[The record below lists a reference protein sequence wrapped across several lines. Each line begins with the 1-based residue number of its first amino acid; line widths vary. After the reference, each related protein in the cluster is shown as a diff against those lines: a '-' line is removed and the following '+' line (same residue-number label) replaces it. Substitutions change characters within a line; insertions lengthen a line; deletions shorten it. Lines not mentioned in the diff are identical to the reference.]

1 MEIHLLL
8 HRFREMHS
16 WDEMSL
22 QLQSQHTSTITRK
35 HTNFFS
41 ERMRSDI
48 TIAMEIFEHLDADKL
63 SGAIARSRASSRFG
77 MLFASVP
84 YQEKHP
90 LYHHDKPFG
99 HKQSFDDAKVYE
111 CFGDEAI
118 WTNFNNLWYLI
129 FMSEGL
135 ETQGSVSFEHFANLT
150 RKTFDA
156 RMASESERV
165 GA

>member
-1 MEIHLLL
+1 MPYSTSVVGVDRVKNTKLIAPRSEKYD
-8 HRFREMHS
+8 FV
-16 WDEMSL
+16 SL
-22 QLQSQHTSTITRK
+22 DITQS
-35 HTNFFS
+35 FPPDL
-41 ERMRSDI
+41 MRSDI

-150 RKTFDA
+150 RKAFDA